1 MNINSYTLI
10 YLIVNIFDVYIISR
24 YMQLF
29 FCNTK
34 SHKTA
39 FLSYFAYYIFISI
52 IYLMLQIPIITLLAN
67 LTGFFLLTFNY
78 QARFAKRLLSIFL
91 IYIIF
96 MCIDLISTLLTGY
109 IDHSFFT
116 VSIYQSEFGLIL
128 LQVINYLVYI
138 LLSHFTN
145 IKKGHQLTLKN
156 WGLLLFIPL
165 SSLFIILSL
174 LSTQDLSRTQV
185 IICLL
190 LMLVINFSAFFLY
203 DHISKLYLAEIERL
217 NLLQQ
222 NRYYTNQLN
231 LIETSVKRTNA
242 FKHDLKNHLS
252 AIASLLEKQECSLAV
267 KHINTV
273 TGDYFDQ
280 NQTINT
286 GNADIDSILNYKIQ
300 EAQNQNIM
308 VVSEILIPEKI
319 DLPSYDTT
327 IILGNIFDN
336 AIRAVSDLEDSK
348 KLIKFNMSY
357 NKNRLLIFEENPY
370 SQSVVAPAKEKLLF
384 NLYKIEH
391 GLGLKNVDQCVKK
404 FNGSM
409 EFSKQADT
417 FSIRILMYL

>member
-1 MNINSYTLI
+1 MNINSYTLV

-29 FCNTK
+29 FGSTK
-34 SHKTA
+34 NHRTA

-52 IYLMLQIPIITLLAN
+52 TYLMLQIPIFTLLAN
-67 LTGFFLLTFNY
+67 LIGFFLLTFNY
-78 QARFAKRLLSIFL
+78 QARFKKRLLSIFL

-96 MCIDLISTLLTGY
+96 ICIDLIASLLTGCLE
-109 IDHSFFT
+109 HSVFA
-116 VSIYQSEFGLIL
+116 INNYRSEFCLIL
-128 LQVINYLVYI
+128 LQIINIFIFV
-138 LLSHFTN
+138 LLNHFSS
-145 IKKGHQLTLKN
+145 IKNETQLSIKN

-174 LSTQDLSRTQV
+174 ISTQDLLRTQV

-190 LMLVINFSAFFLY
+190 LMLVINFSTFFLY
-203 DHISKLYLAEIERL
+203 DHISKLYLTEIERL
-217 NLLQQ
+217 NLVQQ

-252 AIASLLEKQECSLAV
+252 AIASLLEKQEYSLAV
-267 KHINTV
+267 KHINTI

-280 NQTINT
+280 NQTIST

-308 VVSEILIPEKI
+308 VLSEILIPEKI
-319 DLPSYDTT
+319 NLPSYDTT

-336 AIRAVSDLEDSK
+336 AIRAVSELEASK
-348 KLIKFNMSY
+348 KVIKFNLNY
-357 NKNRLLIFEENPY
+357 NKNRLLIFAKNPY
-370 SQSVVAPAKEKLLF
+370 SHSVVTPAKEKLLF
-384 NLYKIEH
+384 NLYKTEH
-391 GLGLKNVDQCVKK
+391 GIGLKNVEHCVKK

-409 EFSKQADT
+409 EISKQIDS